1 MVSWP
6 NTALLA
12 LAVVIRKH
20 QGRRSYFESVGGV
33 GGGGWL
39 VTQSVWGWG
48 VAEDIFSQ

>member
-33 GGGGWL
+33 GGGG
-39 VTQSVWGWG
+39 VAGDSECVG
-48 VAEDIFSQ
+48 VGGG